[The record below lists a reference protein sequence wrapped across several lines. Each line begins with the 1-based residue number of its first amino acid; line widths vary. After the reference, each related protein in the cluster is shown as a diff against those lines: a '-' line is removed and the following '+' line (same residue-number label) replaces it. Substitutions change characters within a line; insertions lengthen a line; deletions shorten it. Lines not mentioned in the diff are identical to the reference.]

1 MVRPPFGNLKILVA
15 RQLPFLA
22 SHVRTYLPHRLLA
35 YQPPAPKAIMAVTA
49 AMVMW
54 L

>member
-15 RQLPFLA
+15 GQLPFLA

-35 YQPPAPKAIMAVTA
+35 YQAPAAKATTA
-49 AMVMW
+49 IGGHYYC
-54 L
+54 